1 MAPRMSQKAFCSSP
15 EMPITFMA
23 ARSLLN
29 CWVAFCFSS
38 GCGKQ
43 QEPWVREP
51 SSASPRTQM
60 GQRPPSSPTAPQG
73 NNLGGGHNAE
83 DIVLCQVV
91 EVKLSP
97 AGINITIGPMGEVP
111 ETPPTMGAVPSPPA
125 HRRVLSEQ
133 ASR

>member
-29 CWVAFCFSS
+29 CWAAFCFSS

-43 QEPWVREP
+43 QEPLVWEP
-51 SSASPRTQM
+51 SSASPCTQM
-60 GQRPPSSPTAPQG
+60 GQRPSSSPTAPQS
-73 NNLGGGHNAE
+73 NNLGWGHDAE

-97 AGINITIGPMGEVP
+97 AGINTTIAP
-111 ETPPTMGAVPSPPA
+111 
-125 HRRVLSEQ
+125 
-133 ASR
+133 